1 MARES
6 RGHKEKY
13 GLFKGLQLNV
23 NLHYITYVLLYFP
36 NLDSWKY
43 TRTPTLRISFINR

>member
-1 MARES
+1 MAKKL

-13 GLFKGLQLNV
+13 DLFKSLQLNV

-36 NLDSWKY
+36 NLDS
-43 TRTPTLRISFINR
+43 